1 MRKIFTLFLISISLN
16 INAQNARQKVIFDC
30 DMGDDIDDAFAL
42 ATLLTHQDKF
52 EILGITTCY
61 GRTDDRAKV
70 VLKMLYETGQGHIP
84 VALGRNTSNID
95 ARANWYAEQ
104 YYWAQGF
111 EKLKPIK
118 QSAAD
123 FIIENIRK
131 YPKEVIVISV
141 GPVTNMADVI
151 DKDPQALKL
160 AKKIYAMFGS
170 FYVGYNTTAEI
181 HAEWNVKVDIPAS
194 KKFVNSGA
202 DIVYA
207 GLDVTAMVKL
217 DKTKRDLLLMR
228 QSPLTNALSALYVLW
243 GNETPTL
250 FDPVAIGM
258 IIFPELF
265 KTKKIHTYVDDKG
278 FTRVDE
284 TIPPNAEIGIGID
297 TNEFLKRLM
306 KGFLL
311 QNMERK
317 D

>member
-1 MRKIFTLFLISISLN
+1 MKKIITGFLLLLSFTMY
-16 INAQNARQKVIFDC
+16 AQNTKQKVIFDC

-42 ATLLTHQDKF
+42 AMLLTHQDKF
-52 EILGITTCY
+52 DILGITTCY

-84 VALGRNTSNID
+84 VALGRNTSFTDN
-95 ARANWYAEQ
+95 RANWYAEQ

-118 QSAAD
+118 QTAAD

-131 YPKEVIVISV
+131 FPNEVIVISV

-151 DKDPQALKL
+151 DKDPAALKM

-170 FYVGYNTTAEI
+170 FYIGYNTTPEI
-181 HAEWNVKVDIPAS
+181 HAEWNVKVDITAS

-202 DIVYA
+202 DIIYA

-217 DKTKRDLLLMR
+217 DKAKRDLLLMR

-258 IIFPELF
+258 IIYPELF
-265 KTKKIHTYVDDKG
+265 KTKKINIVVDDNG
-278 FTRVDE
+278 YTRMDE
-284 TIPPNAEIGIGID
+284 TKSPNAEIGIGID
-297 TNEFLKRLM
+297 TNEFLKRIM
-306 KGFLL
+306 KSLLL
-311 QNMERK
+311 QNLERK
-317 D
+317 E